1 MRFKVLCTVVKGDS
15 FSQDY
20 HRNIL
25 SMLKSGLD
33 RYEEIFKEFFGSN
46 KQKKYCWSVFFKN
59 SRFEK
64 DRILLQGEKKEFI
77 INFSILN
84 NNDAINIYNAFINI
98 KGKHINI
105 SDNLTVKVA
114 NITILPAKEVKG
126 ISLKGKTMSP
136 IVCRDHNQETQ
147 EDTYYTGNDDKFV
160 SILKR
165 NLYLE
170 MKNEYG
176 EYIKKDIEDL
186 IIKTENLKK
195 NVVKFYGKFIDTS
208 IGTMCLE
215 GKNYLLNYIYSS
227 GLGSLRGSG
236 YGLLEIT
243 P

>member
-136 IVCRDHNQETQ
+136 IVCRDHNQ
-147 EDTYYTGNDDKFV
+147 DKFV

-208 IGTMCLE
+208 I
-215 GKNYLLNYIYSS
+215 
-227 GLGSLRGSG
+227 
-236 YGLLEIT
+236 
-243 P
+243 

>member
-1 MRFKVLCTVVKGDS
+1 M
-15 FSQDY
+15 
-20 HRNIL
+20 
-25 SMLKSGLD
+25 
-33 RYEEIFKEFFGSN
+33 
-46 KQKKYCWSVFFKN
+46 
-59 SRFEK
+59 
-64 DRILLQGEKKEFI
+64 
-77 INFSILN
+77 
-84 NNDAINIYNAFINI
+84 A
-98 KGKHINI
+98 
-105 SDNLTVKVA
+105 VKVA

-208 IGTMCLE
+208 IGTICLE